1 MIEAYP
7 LYWPEGRPRTE
18 DWRRQQSK
26 FNAGFARAR
35 DEVQRQVGLL
45 VGRYSLREAGLVIST
60 NIALRR
66 DGLPLA
72 GQAQPRDPGVA
83 VYFTYKKRQVC
94 FACDRWRK
102 IEDNMHAVALTIDAL
117 RGIDRW
123 GTGDMVEAAFRGFTA
138 LPPPGAAARPWWR
151 VLEFIERPSSI
162 AVAEQAYRRLA
173 GIHHPDRGG
182 SQERMADLNAAI
194 EAARSDLR
202 S

>member
-138 LPPPGAAARPWWR
+138 LPPPEKAPTWWKSLGFAREEDVTRQAA
-151 VLEFIERPSSI
+151 ED
-162 AVAEQAYRRLA
+162 AYRRLA
-173 GIHHPDRGG
+173 AIHHPDRGG
-182 SQERMADLNAAI
+182 THDAMTTLNAAI
-194 EAARSDLR
+194 AVARRRFAA
-202 S
+202 